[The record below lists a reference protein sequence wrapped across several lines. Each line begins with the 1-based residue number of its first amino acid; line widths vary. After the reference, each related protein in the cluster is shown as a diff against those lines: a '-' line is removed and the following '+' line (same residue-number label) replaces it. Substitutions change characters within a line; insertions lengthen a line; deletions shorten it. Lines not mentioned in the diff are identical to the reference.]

1 MDLLLS
7 LMIERPTGIFTMDN
21 ATAEFIATSRLTEFL
36 PLLFK
41 GKNETGEDQ
50 VFFGQLRSFHLF
62 SSYLELV
69 IHL

>member
-21 ATAEFIATSRLTEFL
+21 ATAEFIATSRLTEFV

-41 GKNETGEDQ
+41 AMNERVEDR
-50 VFFGQLRSFHLF
+50 VFK
-62 SSYLELV
+62 Y
-69 IHL
+69 